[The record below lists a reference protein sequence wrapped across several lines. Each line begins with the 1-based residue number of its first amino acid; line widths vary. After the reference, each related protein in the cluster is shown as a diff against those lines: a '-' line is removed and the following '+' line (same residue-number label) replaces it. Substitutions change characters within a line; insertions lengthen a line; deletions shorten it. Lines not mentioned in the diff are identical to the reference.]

1 MNISSYQIILNYQ
14 SKETIFNNKKTIESR
29 LCSRNN
35 NSIGL
40 TYVDLTGRYVG
51 HNCQEYKLLLRC

>member
-14 SKETIFNNKKTIESR
+14 SKETIFNNKKTIEIR
-29 LCSRNN
+29 LCRNN

-51 HNCQEYKLLLRC
+51 HNRQEYKLLLRC